1 MEAPRAV
8 LIDGYNLLFAVGLAG
23 PTLPK
28 KQLQHARTRLL
39 DWLADA
45 AGGRSALLRVVF
57 DARQGPFP
65 SAEYGHRGVRVQF
78 AFGQTADERI
88 DELVHAERQ
97 PKTLAVVSNDNA
109 VRAAGT
115 ARGCPAWTCPEFV
128 DWLLDR
134 RPADAPPPPPEADKP
149 ADPPPPDELAA
160 LLAAFETPKRRP

>member
-1 MEAPRAV
+1 MTV
-8 LIDGYNLLFAVGLAG
+8 LIDGYNLMYALGLAG
-23 PTLPK
+23 PSLPK
-28 KQLQHARTRLL
+28 KGLGKARGRLL

-45 AGGRSALLRVVF
+45 ARDRAELLRVVF

-88 DELVHAERQ
+88 DELLHAERR
-97 PKTLAVVSNDNA
+97 PKTLTVVSNDNA

-115 ARGCPAWTCPEFV
+115 ARGCAAWTCPEFV

-134 RPADAPPPPPEADKP
+134 PAADAPPPPEADKP
-149 ADPPPPDELAA
+149 ADPPPADELDA
-160 LLAAFETPKRRP
+160 LLAAFNSPKR

>member
-1 MEAPRAV
+1 MTV
-8 LIDGYNLLFAVGLAG
+8 LIDGYNLMYAVGLVG
-23 PTLPK
+23 PGLPNK
-28 KQLQHARTRLL
+28 GLEKARTRFL

-45 AGGRSALLRVVF
+45 ARGRPAVVRVVF

-88 DELVHAERQ
+88 DELVHADRQ
-97 PKTLAVVSNDNA
+97 PKRLTVVSNDNA
-109 VRAAGT
+109 VRACGT
-115 ARGCPAWTCPEFV
+115 ARGCPVWTCPEFV

-149 ADPPPPDELAA
+149 TDPPPADEMAD
-160 LLAAFETPKRRP
+160 LLAAFERPKKR